1 MNPTIRDP
9 IFEEID
15 KERRYQQERWG
26 NEADDKKNSP
36 WHFTSYIIQYAGK
49 WMAGTWAPLKTDVVT
64 NFRTMMV
71 KVAAIAVAAIESVDR
86 QRAAKGK
93 TFYEE

>member
-1 MNPTIRDP
+1 MNKTIRDP

-26 NEADDKKNSP
+26 NGADDAKNTP
-36 WHFTSYIIQYAGK
+36 WHFVAYIAKYAGG
-49 WMAGTWAPLKTDVVT
+49 WQAGTWAPLQTDVVT
-64 NFRTMMV
+64 AFRTAMV

-86 QRAAKGK
+86 QRAAVGHA
-93 TFYEE
+93 FYEG